1 MNVWSI
7 MVEGHKVKFVSLT
20 GEAEIVNAQ
29 GSDKRLVF
37 DEVEQVH

>member
-7 MVEGHKVKFVSLT
+7 MVEGHKFVSLT